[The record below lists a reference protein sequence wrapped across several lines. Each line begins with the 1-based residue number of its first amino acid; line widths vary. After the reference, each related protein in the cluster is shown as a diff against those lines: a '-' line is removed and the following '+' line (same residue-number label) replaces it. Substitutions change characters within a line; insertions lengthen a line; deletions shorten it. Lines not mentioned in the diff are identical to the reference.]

1 MPIDPDA
8 PGRKAVFKM
17 ITDKLAYSNN
27 TPEAC
32 VYCERKRGNK
42 EEPLPLCGGCR
53 SVRFCAYWPQHKA
66 FCKATQKQKQCETSS
81 RSELQGLAVYEHRRR
96 ILEDWSEVHAYSLA
110 QARAWAFDQSTGQD
124 NPSTSFS
131 LESAAVLPVR
141 GNPYPQIAIMLPL
154 VESAEAE
161 ERARGTKGF
170 LGNFICVYVI
180 DGIPL
185 WVSASYVYEDEIPR
199 GVQRPADRPWHWF
212 AEYCSRLGLVFR
224 LVGPRS
230 DSWKPGIMGKR
241 VTNGTQP
248 SKISLLSLGD
258 DVTRG
263 SIYPKSVR
271 LKVFRSTQSRGR
283 HDRLLTDTFSVA
295 QIPMVSLLAQAASR
309 PSQLQHP
316 SSTPSTHAL
325 RGGSS
330 TLLNF
335 QPRHNFPLENQ
346 TRTLLKTLLPV
357 SATWRGRMFNFHTR
371 KSFKQGLLVETDCH
385 IPQPLELAARKL
397 LRDFNNFRKT
407 WCNGM
412 E

>member
-53 SVRFCAYWPQHKA
+53 SVRFCNSEHQKAYWPQHKA
-66 FCKATQKQKQCETSS
+66 FCKATQKQKQLRE
-81 RSELQGLAVYEHRRR
+81 ELEVGAPGWLAVYEHRRR

-110 QARAWAFDQSTGQD
+110 QARAWAFDQSPVPMNCRSQYFEFRVKFRPEGQD

-141 GNPYPQIAIMLPL
+141 RNPYPQIAIMLPL

-199 GVQRPADRPWHWF
+199 GFQRPADRPWHWF

-230 DSWKPGIMGKR
+230 DSWKPGIMGKKGNKW
-241 VTNGTQP
+241 VW
-248 SKISLLSLGD
+248 KE
-258 DVTRG
+258 
-263 SIYPKSVR
+263 
-271 LKVFRSTQSRGR
+271 
-283 HDRLLTDTFSVA
+283 H
-295 QIPMVSLLAQAASR
+295 
-309 PSQLQHP
+309 
-316 SSTPSTHAL
+316 
-325 RGGSS
+325 
-330 TLLNF
+330 TL
-335 QPRHNFPLENQ
+335 E
-346 TRTLLKTLLPV
+346 
-357 SATWRGRMFNFHTR
+357 
-371 KSFKQGLLVETDCH
+371 
-385 IPQPLELAARKL
+385 ELAAQGIHL
-397 LRDFNNFRKT
+397 NHGPIT
-407 WCNGM
+407 V
-412 E
+412 

>member
-1 MPIDPDA
+1 
-8 PGRKAVFKM
+8 M

-53 SVRFCAYWPQHKA
+53 SVRFCNSEHQKAYWPQHKA

-81 RSELQGLAVYEHRRR
+81 RGGAPRRLAVYEHRRR

-124 NPSTSFS
+124 NPSTSSFS

-185 WVSASYVYEDEIPR
+185 WVSASYYRTKSLEVSNVLRTDP
-199 GVQRPADRPWHWF
+199 GTGSQNTAVA
-212 AEYCSRLGLVFR
+212 LVC
-224 LVGPRS
+224 
-230 DSWKPGIMGKR
+230 WKPGIMGKKGNKW
-241 VTNGTQP
+241 VW
-248 SKISLLSLGD
+248 KE
-258 DVTRG
+258 
-263 SIYPKSVR
+263 
-271 LKVFRSTQSRGR
+271 
-283 HDRLLTDTFSVA
+283 H
-295 QIPMVSLLAQAASR
+295 
-309 PSQLQHP
+309 
-316 SSTPSTHAL
+316 
-325 RGGSS
+325 
-330 TLLNF
+330 TL
-335 QPRHNFPLENQ
+335 E
-346 TRTLLKTLLPV
+346 
-357 SATWRGRMFNFHTR
+357 
-371 KSFKQGLLVETDCH
+371 
-385 IPQPLELAARKL
+385 ELAAQGIHL
-397 LRDFNNFRKT
+397 NHGPIT
-407 WCNGM
+407 V
-412 E
+412 